1 MMARLSRRN
10 RKKLV
15 SEINVVPY
23 IDVMLVLLVIFMVTA
38 PMLAPGVVIELPE
51 VNAEPLPIDS
61 NDEPLSV
68 SVKKDG
74 SIYLNLGNKDEVLS
88 LADAKD
94 NIFKVLSAKPGTPIQ
109 FRGDQDVSY
118 GDAMKVLAGI
128 QEVGG
133 TEFQL
138 EVVTP

>member
-1 MMARLSRRN
+1 MARLSRRN

-38 PMLAPGVVIELPE
+38 PMLAPGIVIELPE
-51 VNAEPLPIDS
+51 VNAEPLPVDS
-61 NDEPLSV
+61 NVEPLSV
-68 SVKKDG
+68 SVKEDG
-74 SIYLNLGNKDEVLS
+74 SIHLNLGDENEVLS
-88 LADAKD
+88 FATVKD
-94 NIFKVLSAKPGTPIQ
+94 RIFKVLAAKPDTPIQ
-109 FRGDQDVSY
+109 FRGDQDLSY
-118 GDAMKVLAGI
+118 GEAMKVLAGI

-133 TEFQL
+133 SEFQL

>member
-1 MMARLSRRN
+1 MARLSRRN

-38 PMLAPGVVIELPE
+38 PMLAPGIVIELPE
-51 VNAEPLPIDS
+51 VNAEPLPVDS
-61 NDEPLSV
+61 NVEPLSV
-68 SVKKDG
+68 SVKEDG
-74 SIYLNLGNKDEVLS
+74 SIHLNLGDENEVLS
-88 LADAKD
+88 FAAVKD
-94 NIFKVLSAKPGTPIQ
+94 RIFKVLAAKPDTPIQ
-109 FRGDQDVSY
+109 FRGDQDLSY
-118 GDAMKVLAGI
+118 GEAMKVLAGI

-133 TEFQL
+133 SEFQL